1 MGSQSSVRSFLLLL
15 TGLLVSAGYILFFAV
30 LGHLGQVYL
39 KDNNIARRSPVSGQ
53 PVHRVN
59 SSEERESAE
68 RLTIISIPG
77 LSFLELQEPTL
88 RVMPELSRLLQEGV
102 LGAVNARLAG
112 QGGKDSY
119 ASIGAGRRSVSGGAQ
134 GYSRWETAEGAGA
147 DVLYQRYTGR
157 PSGKEAIFV
166 PAIEGLASTNRATS
180 YGGRPGSL
188 GDILG
193 RNQVQTNVWG
203 NADIAS
209 EADPAKGLQRYAPLA
224 LMNLEGTVAQGDV
237 SRSLLRSS
245 PWRAGGVSTDYSA
258 ILDQWKKRDNRS
270 VTLIELGDLQRL
282 YAVNSFYSEESFAA
296 QMQDVL
302 KEMDSFIGNV
312 RREIADKEDL
322 WILSPVVHSDAAK
335 RKLTMAPWIMHRND
349 GGRGLIY
356 TESTRRDGVAVM
368 WDLTPSVTE
377 RLGLAGAAEW
387 TGKAVQIKPHAD
399 PLAYLLG
406 EIGRMEAVYRVRLPL
421 LSVFTVY
428 EIGVLLIGLY
438 YALSRKK
445 EGRPLVRG
453 LLWSIPA
460 APLLLFA
467 LGPGLNGTLSIH
479 GPKPGGGGLS
489 LASAEGTALWNAA
502 QIALLPV
509 VLAAISL
516 WLVRRSL
523 WAGCTWI
530 GLATSAVLMLDGWTG
545 ANVMK
550 RSVLGYDP
558 IIGARFYGIGNEL
571 MGVLVGA
578 AVLGTMAW
586 AQQRQGPPTGSMAG
600 SASVAAAQSGRK
612 IGPVAP
618 AAGRSVRPK
627 RPAAPAAG
635 RSGRP
640 KRLASPAANRSVR
653 PKHPAAPAADRSVLP
668 MRPTALT
675 ADRLF
680 RWGLAAW
687 YVALLIYLASPV
699 GGANA
704 GGAITAAVTCGAAWF
719 GLRRGERWSSPS
731 AAWLEKPSLWGGW
744 RMPRAGVSVV
754 RYLGPPIPLR
764 NPPVRRQTTRSG
776 QPELAYADRTSIE
789 RQAPG
794 LKQYVQT
801 VSGGEWLG
809 RSTPRSGKP
818 VPPKHPGHE
827 FRARGT
833 KLRIAVLLGLLLVGG
848 ILILWV
854 ANVWFKGG
862 QHSHIGDAFRYL
874 AAGDLA
880 EIKDILVR
888 KLKMNV
894 HLLRASIW
902 SKVVLTCV
910 LVMLAIL
917 VKPPRRFRRW
927 RRLYPAFLNGWAA
940 ITIGTVTAFLF
951 NDSGIV
957 AAGTMMTYAAVPL
970 LLLSL
975 EEQAEESSD
984 G

>member
-479 GPKPGGGGLS
+479 GPKPGVGGLS

-586 AQQRQGPPTGSMAG
+586 AQQRQSLPAGSMPG
-600 SASVAAAQSGRK
+600 SASVAT
-612 IGPVAP
+612 
-618 AAGRSVRPK
+618 
-627 RPAAPAAG
+627 G

-640 KRLASPAANRSVR
+640 KRPASPTAARSGR
-653 PKHPAAPAADRSVLP
+653 AIGPTAPA
-668 MRPTALT
+668 

-680 RWGLAAW
+680 RWGLAAL

-719 GLRRGERWSSPS
+719 GLRRGERWSSPLS
-731 AAWLEKPSLWGGW
+731 AWPEKPSLRGGG
-744 RMPRAGVSVV
+744 RMPKTGAGAV

-764 NPPVRRQTTRSG
+764 NLPVLRQTPRSG
-776 QPELAYADRTSIE
+776 QPELAHTDRASIG
-789 RQAPG
+789 RQPG
-794 LKQYVQT
+794 LGQYVLT
-801 VSGGEWLG
+801 VSGGEEFG
-809 RSTPRSGKP
+809 RTTSRSGKP
-818 VPPKHPGHE
+818 VPKQPGHE
-827 FRARGT
+827 FQARGM
-833 KLRIAVLLGLLLVGG
+833 KLRTAVLLGLLLVGG
-848 ILILWV
+848 ILVLWV

-862 QHSHIGDAFRYL
+862 QHSHIGEAFRYL

-975 EEQAEESSD
+975 EEQVEESSD

>member
-77 LSFLELQEPTL
+77 LSFLELREPSL

-134 GYSRWETAEGAGA
+134 GYSRWETVEEVPA

-203 NADIAS
+203 NADIVS

-224 LMNLEGTVAQGDV
+224 IMNLEGTVAQGDV

-258 ILDQWKKRDNRS
+258 ILDQWKQRDNRS

-282 YAVNSFYSEESFAA
+282 YAVKSFYSEESFAA

-387 TGKAVQIKPHAD
+387 TGKAVQIKPHED

-479 GPKPGGGGLS
+479 GPKPGVGGLS

-530 GLATSAVLMLDGWTG
+530 GLATAAVLMLDGWTG

-586 AQQRQGPPTGSMAG
+586 AQQRQSLPAGSMPG
-600 SASVAAAQSGRK
+600 SASV
-612 IGPVAP
+612 
-618 AAGRSVRPK
+618 
-627 RPAAPAAG
+627 AAG

-640 KRLASPAANRSVR
+640 KRPASPTAARSGR
-653 PKHPAAPAADRSVLP
+653 AIGPTAPA
-668 MRPTALT
+668 

-680 RWGLAAW
+680 RWGLAAL

-719 GLRRGERWSSPS
+719 GLRRGERWSSPLS
-731 AAWLEKPSLWGGW
+731 AWPEKPSLRGGG
-744 RMPRAGVSVV
+744 RMPKTGAGAV

-764 NPPVRRQTTRSG
+764 NLPVLRETPRSG
-776 QPELAYADRTSIE
+776 QPELAHTDRASIG
-789 RQAPG
+789 RQPG
-794 LKQYVQT
+794 LGQYVLT
-801 VSGGEWLG
+801 VSGGEEFG
-809 RSTPRSGKP
+809 RTTSRSGKP
-818 VPPKHPGHE
+818 VPKQPGHE
-827 FRARGT
+827 FQARGM
-833 KLRIAVLLGLLLVGG
+833 KLRTAVLLGLLLVGG
-848 ILILWV
+848 ILVLWV

-862 QHSHIGDAFRYL
+862 QHSHIGEAFRYL

-894 HLLRASIW
+894 HLLGASIW

-975 EEQAEESSD
+975 EEQVEESSD

>member
-399 PLAYLLG
+399 PLAYLL
-406 EIGRMEAVYRVRLPL
+406 EELGRMEAVYRVRLPL

-479 GPKPGGGGLS
+479 GPKPGVGGLS

-516 WLVRRSL
+516 WLVRRNL
-523 WAGCTWI
+523 WAGCIWI
-530 GLATSAVLMLDGWTG
+530 GLATAAVLMLDGWTG

-586 AQQRQGPPTGSMAG
+586 AQQRQSQPAGSMPG
-600 SASVAAAQSGRK
+600 SASVAADRTVRTIGPASPAVARSGRA
-612 IGPVAP
+612 IG
-618 AAGRSVRPK
+618 
-627 RPAAPAAG
+627 PAAPAAA
-635 RSGRP
+635 RSGH
-640 KRLASPAANRSVR
+640 AIG
-653 PKHPAAPAADRSVLP
+653 PAAPAADRSVQP
-668 MRPTALT
+668 KRPTAPA

-680 RWGLAAW
+680 RWGLAAL
-687 YVALLIYLASPV
+687 YVALLIYQASPV

-719 GLRRGERWSSPS
+719 GLRRGERWSPPLS
-731 AAWLEKPSLWGGW
+731 AWPEEPSLRGGG
-744 RMPRAGVSVV
+744 RMPRTGAGAV

-764 NPPVRRQTTRSG
+764 NLPVLRQTPRSG
-776 QPELAYADRTSIE
+776 QPELVHADRASIK
-789 RQAPG
+789 RQPG
-794 LKQYVQT
+794 LGQYVLT
-801 VSGGEWLG
+801 VSGGEEFG
-809 RSTPRSGKP
+809 RTTSRSGKP
-818 VPPKHPGHE
+818 VPKQPGHE
-827 FRARGT
+827 FQARGM
-833 KLRIAVLLGLLLVGG
+833 KLRTAVLLGLLLVGG
-848 ILILWV
+848 ILVLWV

-862 QHSHIGDAFRYL
+862 QHSHIGEAFRYL

-894 HLLRASIW
+894 HLLGASIW

-975 EEQAEESSD
+975 EEQVEESSD

>member
-77 LSFLELQEPTL
+77 LSFLELREPSL

-134 GYSRWETAEGAGA
+134 GYNRWETVEEVPA

-166 PAIEGLASTNRATS
+166 PAIEGLARTNRATS

-203 NADIAS
+203 NADIVS

-258 ILDQWKKRDNRS
+258 ILDQWKQRDNRS

-282 YAVNSFYSEESFAA
+282 YAVRSFYSEESFAA

-428 EIGVLLIGLY
+428 EIGVLLLGLY

-479 GPKPGGGGLS
+479 GPKPGVGGLS

-509 VLAAISL
+509 VLAVISL

-523 WAGCTWI
+523 WAGCIWI
-530 GLATSAVLMLDGWTG
+530 GLATAAVLMLDGWTG

-586 AQQRQGPPTGSMAG
+586 AQQRQSLPAGSMPG
-600 SASVAAAQSGRK
+600 SASVAADRTVRTIGPASPAAARSGRA
-612 IGPVAP
+612 IG
-618 AAGRSVRPK
+618 
-627 RPAAPAAG
+627 PAAPAAA
-635 RSGRP
+635 RSGH
-640 KRLASPAANRSVR
+640 AIG
-653 PKHPAAPAADRSVLP
+653 PAAPA
-668 MRPTALT
+668 

-680 RWGLAAW
+680 RWGLAAL
-687 YVALLIYLASPV
+687 YVALLIYQASPV

-719 GLRRGERWSSPS
+719 GLRRGERWSPPLS
-731 AAWLEKPSLWGGW
+731 AWPEEPSLRGGG
-744 RMPRAGVSVV
+744 RMPRTGAGAV

-764 NPPVRRQTTRSG
+764 NLPVLRQTPRSG
-776 QPELAYADRTSIE
+776 QPELAHTDRASIG
-789 RQAPG
+789 RQPG
-794 LKQYVQT
+794 LGQYVLT
-801 VSGGEWLG
+801 VSGGEEFG
-809 RSTPRSGKP
+809 RTTSRSGKP
-818 VPPKHPGHE
+818 VPKQPGHE
-827 FRARGT
+827 FQARGM
-833 KLRIAVLLGLLLVGG
+833 KLRTAVLLGLLLVGG
-848 ILILWV
+848 ILVLWV

-975 EEQAEESSD
+975 EEQVEESSD

>member
-39 KDNNIARRSPVSGQ
+39 KDNIARRSPVSGQ

-77 LSFLELQEPTL
+77 LSFLELREPSL

-134 GYSRWETAEGAGA
+134 GYNRWETVEEVPA

-203 NADIAS
+203 NADIVS

-258 ILDQWKKRDNRS
+258 ILDQWKQRDNRS

-282 YAVNSFYSEESFAA
+282 YAVRSFYSEESFAA

-479 GPKPGGGGLS
+479 GPKPGVGGLS

-530 GLATSAVLMLDGWTG
+530 GLATAAVLMLDGWTG

-586 AQQRQGPPTGSMAG
+586 AQQRQSLPAGSMPG
-600 SASVAAAQSGRK
+600 SASV
-612 IGPVAP
+612 
-618 AAGRSVRPK
+618 
-627 RPAAPAAG
+627 AAG

-640 KRLASPAANRSVR
+640 KRPASPTAARSGR
-653 PKHPAAPAADRSVLP
+653 AIGPTAPA
-668 MRPTALT
+668 

-680 RWGLAAW
+680 RWGLAAL

-719 GLRRGERWSSPS
+719 GLRRGERWSSPLS
-731 AAWLEKPSLWGGW
+731 AWPEKPSLRGGG
-744 RMPRAGVSVV
+744 RMPKTGAGAV

-764 NPPVRRQTTRSG
+764 NLPVLRETPRSG
-776 QPELAYADRTSIE
+776 QPELAHTDRASIG
-789 RQAPG
+789 RQLG
-794 LKQYVQT
+794 LGQYVLT
-801 VSGGEWLG
+801 VSGGEEFG
-809 RSTPRSGKP
+809 RATSRSGKP
-818 VPPKHPGHE
+818 VPKQPGHE
-827 FRARGT
+827 FQARGM
-833 KLRIAVLLGLLLVGG
+833 KLRTAVLLGLLLVGG
-848 ILILWV
+848 ILVLWV

-862 QHSHIGDAFRYL
+862 QHSHIGEAFRYL

-975 EEQAEESSD
+975 EEQVEESSD

>member
-1 MGSQSSVRSFLLLL
+1 MLLL

-39 KDNNIARRSPVSGQ
+39 KDNIARRSPVSGQ

-77 LSFLELQEPTL
+77 LSFLELREPSL

-134 GYSRWETAEGAGA
+134 GYNRWETVEEVPA

-203 NADIAS
+203 NADIVS

-258 ILDQWKKRDNRS
+258 ILDQWKQRDNRS

-282 YAVNSFYSEESFAA
+282 YAVRSFYSEESFAA

-479 GPKPGGGGLS
+479 GPKPGVGGLS

-530 GLATSAVLMLDGWTG
+530 GLATAAVLMLDGWTG

-586 AQQRQGPPTGSMAG
+586 AQQRQSLPAGSMPG
-600 SASVAAAQSGRK
+600 SASV
-612 IGPVAP
+612 
-618 AAGRSVRPK
+618 
-627 RPAAPAAG
+627 AAG

-640 KRLASPAANRSVR
+640 KRPASPTAARSGR
-653 PKHPAAPAADRSVLP
+653 AIGPTAPA
-668 MRPTALT
+668 

-680 RWGLAAW
+680 RWGLAAL

-719 GLRRGERWSSPS
+719 GLRRGERWSSPLS
-731 AAWLEKPSLWGGW
+731 AWPEKPSLRGGG
-744 RMPRAGVSVV
+744 RMPKTGAGAV

-764 NPPVRRQTTRSG
+764 NLPVLRETPRSG
-776 QPELAYADRTSIE
+776 QPELAHTDRASIG
-789 RQAPG
+789 RQLG
-794 LKQYVQT
+794 LGQYVLT
-801 VSGGEWLG
+801 VSGGEEFG
-809 RSTPRSGKP
+809 RATSRSGKP
-818 VPPKHPGHE
+818 VPKQPGHE
-827 FRARGT
+827 FQARGM
-833 KLRIAVLLGLLLVGG
+833 KLRTAVLLGLLLVGG
-848 ILILWV
+848 ILVLWV

-862 QHSHIGDAFRYL
+862 QHSHIGEAFRYL

-975 EEQAEESSD
+975 EEQVEESSD

>member
-39 KDNNIARRSPVSGQ
+39 KDNIARRSPVSGQ

-77 LSFLELQEPTL
+77 LSFLELREPSL

-134 GYSRWETAEGAGA
+134 GYNRWETVEEVPA

-203 NADIAS
+203 NADIVS

-258 ILDQWKKRDNRS
+258 ILDQWKQRDNRS

-282 YAVNSFYSEESFAA
+282 YAVRSFYSEESFAA

-530 GLATSAVLMLDGWTG
+530 GLATAAVLMLDGWTG

-571 MGVLVGA
+571 MGVLVGS

-586 AQQRQGPPTGSMAG
+586 AQQRQGQPAGSMPG
-600 SASVAAAQSGRK
+600 SASV
-612 IGPVAP
+612 
-618 AAGRSVRPK
+618 
-627 RPAAPAAG
+627 AAG

-640 KRLASPAANRSVR
+640 KRLASPAAARSGR
-653 PKHPAAPAADRSVLP
+653 AIGPAAPAADR
-668 MRPTALT
+668 
-675 ADRLF
+675 LF
-680 RWGLAAW
+680 HWGLAAL

-719 GLRRGERWSSPS
+719 GLRRGERWSSPLS
-731 AAWLEKPSLWGGW
+731 AWPEKKPLRGGG
-744 RMPRAGVSVV
+744 RVPKTGAGAV

-764 NPPVRRQTTRSG
+764 NLPVLRQTPRSG
-776 QPELAYADRTSIE
+776 QPELVHTDRASIE
-789 RQAPG
+789 RQPG
-794 LKQYVQT
+794 LGQYVLT
-801 VSGGEWLG
+801 VSGGEEFG
-809 RSTPRSGKP
+809 RTTPRSGKP
-818 VPPKHPGHE
+818 VPKQPGHE
-827 FRARGT
+827 FRERGT
-833 KLRIAVLLGLLLVGG
+833 KLRTALLLGLLLVGG
-848 ILILWV
+848 ILVLWV

-894 HLLRASIW
+894 HLLGASIW

-975 EEQAEESSD
+975 EEQVEESSD

>member
-399 PLAYLLG
+399 PLAYLL
-406 EIGRMEAVYRVRLPL
+406 EELGRMEAVYRVRLPL

-530 GLATSAVLMLDGWTG
+530 GLATAAVLMLDGWTG

-571 MGVLVGA
+571 MGVLVGS

-586 AQQRQGPPTGSMAG
+586 AQQRQGQPAGSMPG
-600 SASVAAAQSGRK
+600 SASV
-612 IGPVAP
+612 
-618 AAGRSVRPK
+618 
-627 RPAAPAAG
+627 AAG

-640 KRLASPAANRSVR
+640 KRLASPAAARSGR
-653 PKHPAAPAADRSVLP
+653 AIGPAAPAADR
-668 MRPTALT
+668 
-675 ADRLF
+675 LF
-680 RWGLAAW
+680 HWGLAAL

-719 GLRRGERWSSPS
+719 GLRRGERWSSPLS
-731 AAWLEKPSLWGGW
+731 AWPEKKPLRGGG
-744 RMPRAGVSVV
+744 RVPKTGAGAV

-764 NPPVRRQTTRSG
+764 NLPVLRQTPRSG
-776 QPELAYADRTSIE
+776 QPELVHTDRASIE
-789 RQAPG
+789 RQPG
-794 LKQYVQT
+794 LGQYVLT
-801 VSGGEWLG
+801 VSGGEEFG
-809 RSTPRSGKP
+809 RTTPRSGKP
-818 VPPKHPGHE
+818 VPKQPGHE
-827 FRARGT
+827 FRERGT
-833 KLRIAVLLGLLLVGG
+833 KLRTALLLGLLLVGG
-848 ILILWV
+848 ILVLWV

-894 HLLRASIW
+894 HLLGASIW

-975 EEQAEESSD
+975 EEQVEESSD

>member
-399 PLAYLLG
+399 PLAYLL
-406 EIGRMEAVYRVRLPL
+406 EELGRMEAVYRVRLPL

-479 GPKPGGGGLS
+479 GPKPGVGGLS

-516 WLVRRSL
+516 WLVRRNL

-530 GLATSAVLMLDGWTG
+530 GLATAAVLMLDGWTG

-586 AQQRQGPPTGSMAG
+586 AQQRQSQPAGSMPG
-600 SASVAAAQSGRK
+600 SASVAADRTVRTIGPASPAVARSGRA
-612 IGPVAP
+612 IG
-618 AAGRSVRPK
+618 
-627 RPAAPAAG
+627 PAAPAAA
-635 RSGRP
+635 RSGH
-640 KRLASPAANRSVR
+640 AIG
-653 PKHPAAPAADRSVLP
+653 PAAPAADRSVQP
-668 MRPTALT
+668 KRPTAPA

-680 RWGLAAW
+680 RWGLAAL
-687 YVALLIYLASPV
+687 YVALLIYQASPV

-719 GLRRGERWSSPS
+719 GLRRGERWSPPLS
-731 AAWLEKPSLWGGW
+731 AWPEEPSLRGGG
-744 RMPRAGVSVV
+744 RMPRTGAGAV

-764 NPPVRRQTTRSG
+764 NLPVLRQTPRSG
-776 QPELAYADRTSIE
+776 QPELVHADRASIK
-789 RQAPG
+789 RQPG
-794 LKQYVQT
+794 LGQY
-801 VSGGEWLG
+801 GGEEFG
-809 RSTPRSGKP
+809 RTTPRSGKP
-818 VPPKHPGHE
+818 VPKQPGHE
-827 FRARGT
+827 FRERGT
-833 KLRIAVLLGLLLVGG
+833 KLRTALLLGLLLVGG
-848 ILILWV
+848 ILVLWV

-894 HLLRASIW
+894 HLLGASIW

-975 EEQAEESSD
+975 EEQVEESSD

>member
-77 LSFLELQEPTL
+77 LSFLELREPSL

-134 GYSRWETAEGAGA
+134 GYSRWETVEEVPA

-224 LMNLEGTVAQGDV
+224 IMNLEGTVAQGDV

-258 ILDQWKKRDNRS
+258 ILDQWKQRDNRS

-282 YAVNSFYSEESFAA
+282 YAVKSFYSEESFAA

-399 PLAYLLG
+399 PLAYLL
-406 EIGRMEAVYRVRLPL
+406 EELGRMEAVYRVRLPL

-479 GPKPGGGGLS
+479 GPKPGVGGLS

-516 WLVRRSL
+516 WLVRRNL

-530 GLATSAVLMLDGWTG
+530 GLATAAVLMLDGWTG

-586 AQQRQGPPTGSMAG
+586 AQQRQSQPAGSMPG
-600 SASVAAAQSGRK
+600 SASVAADRTVRTIGPASPAAARSGRA
-612 IGPVAP
+612 IG
-618 AAGRSVRPK
+618 
-627 RPAAPAAG
+627 PAAPA
-635 RSGRP
+635 
-640 KRLASPAANRSVR
+640 
-653 PKHPAAPAADRSVLP
+653 
-668 MRPTALT
+668 

-680 RWGLAAW
+680 RWGLAAL

-719 GLRRGERWSSPS
+719 GLRRGERWSSPLS
-731 AAWLEKPSLWGGW
+731 AWPEKPSLRGGG
-744 RMPRAGVSVV
+744 RMPKTGAGAV

-764 NPPVRRQTTRSG
+764 NLPVLRQTPRSG
-776 QPELAYADRTSIE
+776 QPELAHTDRASIG
-789 RQAPG
+789 RQPG
-794 LKQYVQT
+794 LGQYVLT
-801 VSGGEWLG
+801 VSGGEEFG
-809 RSTPRSGKP
+809 RTTSRSGKP
-818 VPPKHPGHE
+818 VPKQPGHE
-827 FRARGT
+827 FQARGM
-833 KLRIAVLLGLLLVGG
+833 KLRTAVLLGLLLVGG
-848 ILILWV
+848 ILVLWV

-862 QHSHIGDAFRYL
+862 QHSHIGEAFRYL

-975 EEQAEESSD
+975 EEQVEESSD

>member
-445 EGRPLVRG
+445 EGRPLVHG

-479 GPKPGGGGLS
+479 GPKPGVGGLS

-586 AQQRQGPPTGSMAG
+586 AQQRQSLPAGSMPG
-600 SASVAAAQSGRK
+600 SASVAADRTVRT
-612 IGPVAP
+612 IGP
-618 AAGRSVRPK
+618 
-627 RPAAPAAG
+627 
-635 RSGRP
+635 
-640 KRLASPAANRSVR
+640 ASPAAARSG
-653 PKHPAAPAADRSVLP
+653 HAIGPAAPAADRSVQP
-668 MRPTALT
+668 KRPTAPA

-680 RWGLAAW
+680 RWGLAAL
-687 YVALLIYLASPV
+687 YVALLIYQASPV

-719 GLRRGERWSSPS
+719 GLRRGERWSPPLS
-731 AAWLEKPSLWGGW
+731 AWPEEPSLRGGG
-744 RMPRAGVSVV
+744 RMPRTGAGAV

-764 NPPVRRQTTRSG
+764 NLPVLRQTPRSG
-776 QPELAYADRTSIE
+776 QPELAHTDRASIG
-789 RQAPG
+789 RQPG
-794 LKQYVQT
+794 LGQYVLT
-801 VSGGEWLG
+801 VSGGEEFG
-809 RSTPRSGKP
+809 RTTSRSGKP
-818 VPPKHPGHE
+818 VPKQPGHE
-827 FRARGT
+827 FQARGM
-833 KLRIAVLLGLLLVGG
+833 KLRTAVLLGLLLVGG
-848 ILILWV
+848 ILVLWL

-862 QHSHIGDAFRYL
+862 QHSHIGEAFRYL

-975 EEQAEESSD
+975 EEQVEESSD

>member
-39 KDNNIARRSPVSGQ
+39 KDNIARRSPVSGQ

-77 LSFLELQEPTL
+77 LSFLELREPSL

-134 GYSRWETAEGAGA
+134 GYNRWETVEEVPA

-203 NADIAS
+203 NADIVS

-258 ILDQWKKRDNRS
+258 ILDQWKQRDNRS

-282 YAVNSFYSEESFAA
+282 YAVRSFYSEESFAA

-479 GPKPGGGGLS
+479 GPKPGVGGLS

-530 GLATSAVLMLDGWTG
+530 GLATAAVLMLDGWTG

-586 AQQRQGPPTGSMAG
+586 AQQRQSLPAGSMPG
-600 SASVAAAQSGRK
+600 SASV
-612 IGPVAP
+612 
-618 AAGRSVRPK
+618 
-627 RPAAPAAG
+627 AAG

-640 KRLASPAANRSVR
+640 KRPASPAAARSGR
-653 PKHPAAPAADRSVLP
+653 AIGPTAPA
-668 MRPTALT
+668 

-680 RWGLAAW
+680 RWGLAAL

-719 GLRRGERWSSPS
+719 GLRRGERWSSPLS
-731 AAWLEKPSLWGGW
+731 AWPEKPSLRGGG
-744 RMPRAGVSVV
+744 RMPKTGAGAV

-764 NPPVRRQTTRSG
+764 NLPVLRETPRSG
-776 QPELAYADRTSIE
+776 QPELAHTDRASIG
-789 RQAPG
+789 RQPG
-794 LKQYVQT
+794 LGQYVLT
-801 VSGGEWLG
+801 VSGGEEFG
-809 RSTPRSGKP
+809 RTTSRSGKP
-818 VPPKHPGHE
+818 VPKQPGHE
-827 FRARGT
+827 FQARGM
-833 KLRIAVLLGLLLVGG
+833 KLRTAVLLGLLLVGG
-848 ILILWV
+848 ILVLWV

-862 QHSHIGDAFRYL
+862 QHSHIGEAFRYL

-894 HLLRASIW
+894 HLLGASIW

-975 EEQAEESSD
+975 EEQVEESSD